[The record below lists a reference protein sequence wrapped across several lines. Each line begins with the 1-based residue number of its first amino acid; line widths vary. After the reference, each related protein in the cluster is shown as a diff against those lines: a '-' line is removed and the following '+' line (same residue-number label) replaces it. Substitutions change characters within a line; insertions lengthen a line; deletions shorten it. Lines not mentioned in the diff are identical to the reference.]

1 MKNLVSVS
9 QIRQSRHKV
18 ELDVL
23 RLHNRIQLLEAEEER
38 ANKIIE
44 DTKNK
49 VKKIMKSRA
58 ANEQFQK
65 DLVKAREREMK
76 QKQANV
82 RKRMAARFTQ
92 ITPTAAN
99 STSPSAAM
107 GPTSPQMS
115 IEQSANRK
123 SLLPRSIVMP
133 TDSSMNELASGN
145 IGSAIQSDQ
154 MLNPMDTSVMTVQT
168 GITVKNRQEVERFKY
183 EQAVAI
189 KKES

>member
-1 MKNLVSVS
+1 
-9 QIRQSRHKV
+9 
-18 ELDVL
+18 
-23 RLHNRIQLLEAEEER
+23 
-38 ANKIIE
+38 
-44 DTKNK
+44 
-49 VKKIMKSRA
+49 
-58 ANEQFQK
+58 
-65 DLVKAREREMK
+65 
-76 QKQANV
+76 
-82 RKRMAARFTQ
+82 
-92 ITPTAAN
+92 
-99 STSPSAAM
+99 M

-133 TDSSMNELASGN
+133 TDSSMNELGSGN
-145 IGSAIQSDQ
+145 IGNAMQSDQ